1 MSCLNGP
8 LALWLPF
15 GFSQW
20 EAPAGEVE
28 GAGEEVDVFNPMT
41 SSSFPGA
48 GLQWLLF
55 FS

>member
-1 MSCLNGP
+1 MGP
-8 LALWLPF
+8 LPS
-15 GFSQW
+15 GFHLGLASGRLQLERW
-20 EAPAGEVE
+20 RELGK
-28 GAGEEVDVFNPMT
+28 EVDVFNPMT